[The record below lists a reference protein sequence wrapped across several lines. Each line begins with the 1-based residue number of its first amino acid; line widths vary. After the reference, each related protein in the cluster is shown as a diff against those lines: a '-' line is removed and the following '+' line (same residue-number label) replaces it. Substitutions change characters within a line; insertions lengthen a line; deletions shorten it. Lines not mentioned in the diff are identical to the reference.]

1 MQFRPAMKSGKRM
14 RMIAIALAAE
24 TTEATL
30 RAFDEAAG
38 RVDAIELRLDLMR
51 RFDLRRLIEARPC
64 PVVVTNR
71 PVREGGRFAG
81 SERDR
86 IRHLHDAID
95 LGAEYV
101 DIEEDAVGMLGGVSS
116 TRLIVSHH
124 DFSAM
129 PEDLDSL
136 RLRLEER
143 GTGAIKLAGMAA
155 RPEDALTALGLYE
168 STPLPAVSIAM
179 GEHGVASR
187 ILALRHSNCLL
198 TYCALDTSGVV
209 APGQISVGAIR
220 DVYRAESIGG
230 ATKAVGVASRD
241 PISDSFMADVNAG
254 LRETGIDAVAVPMR
268 IAPPDESRLMALAE
282 GGYDGFWLMDGTI
295 GIEAA
300 VFASFSEGTLG
311 ATPTAALDEALS
323 VAALRLG

>member
-51 RFDLRRLIEARPC
+51 EFDLRRLIEARPC

-71 PVREGGRFAG
+71 PVREGGKFTG

-86 IRHLHDAID
+86 TRHLHDAID

-101 DIEEDAVGMLGGVSS
+101 DIEEDAVGMLGGVSP

-124 DFSAM
+124 DFSTM

-136 RLRLEER
+136 RRRLEER
-143 GTGAIKLAGMAA
+143 GTGAIKVAGMAA

-168 STPLPAVSIAM
+168 STPLPAISIAM

-187 ILALRHSNCLL
+187 ILALRHANCLL
-198 TYCALDTSGVV
+198 TYCALDTGGIV

-230 ATKAVGVASRD
+230 TTKAVGVASQD
-241 PISDSFMADVNAG
+241 PISDSLMADVNAG

-268 IAPPDESRLMALAE
+268 IAPPDEARLVALAE
-282 GGYDGFWLMDGTI
+282 GGYDGFWLMDGMV
-295 GIEAA
+295 GMEAA
-300 VFASFSEGTLG
+300 VFASFSEGTLKT
-311 ATPTAALDEALS
+311 TPAAELDDALS
-323 VAALRLG
+323 ATALHLG

>member
-1 MQFRPAMKSGKRM
+1 
-14 RMIAIALAAE
+14 MIDVALAAE

-38 RVDAIELRLDLMR
+38 RVDAIELRLDLMQE
-51 RFDLRRLIEARPC
+51 FDLQRLIEARPC

-71 PVREGGRFAG
+71 PVREGGTFAG
-81 SERDR
+81 GESDR
-86 IRHLHDAID
+86 TRHLREALD

-129 PEDLDSL
+129 PEDIDSL

-168 STPLPAVSIAM
+168 STPLAAISIAM

-198 TYCALDTSGVV
+198 TYCALDTRGVV

-220 DVYRAESIGG
+220 DVYRAEGIGG
-230 ATKAVGVASRD
+230 ATKAVGVVSRD
-241 PISDSFMADVNAG
+241 PISDTLMSDVNAG
-254 LRETGIDAVAVPMR
+254 LRDGGIDAVAVPLR
-268 IAPPDESRLMALAE
+268 IARPNEIRLMALFD
-282 GGYDGFWLMDGTI
+282 GGYDGFWLMDGMV
-295 GIEAA
+295 GMADA
-300 VFASFSEGTLG
+300 VFASFSDGMLEATL
-311 ATPTAALDEALS
+311 AAALDDALS
-323 VAALRLG
+323 AAALHLG